1 MKVMNEILNW
11 PLWNNGLFTVLGPV
25 VLGAAGIVIKKVFFG
40 KGNVEAVTPQ
50 PINQSLDV
58 DPSSNSS
65 SSNSGNNSSS
75 TTSGNNINNTINFTL
90 PSIREELS
98 GSMKETLPNISYDM
112 RKLESIKSE
121 VRILFIDDNYF
132 RIVDILKK
140 SGWVNVKLINEVE
153 SFNQKEIMEANII
166 FVDIQGVG
174 EALGYTRDGGLGLA
188 SVFKSDDK
196 YKDKKIILYSAE
208 QSGNIFNE
216 TIRKV
221 DATLKK
227 DAAVYE
233 FEKLIEDFSM
243 EIFGNV

>member
-1 MKVMNEILNW
+1 MNDILNW
-11 PLWNNGLFTVLGPV
+11 PIWNSGLFTVLAPV
-25 VLGAAGIVIKKVFFG
+25 ALGAAGIVIKKVFFE
-40 KGNVEAVTPQ
+40 KGDVDGAPSQ
-50 PINQSLDV
+50 PISQAVSFAPV
-58 DPSSNSS
+58 SSPSSSSSGNNSS
-65 SSNSGNNSSS
+65 SSNSGNS
-75 TTSGNNINNTINFTL
+75 INNTINFTL
-90 PSIREELS
+90 PSIPEDS
-98 GSMKETLPNISYDM
+98 SNSSKEKIPNVSYDI

-121 VRILFIDDNYF
+121 VKILFIDDNYF

-140 SGWVNVKLINEVE
+140 SGWINVKLINEVE

-166 FVDIQGVG
+166 FVDIKGVG
-174 EALGYTRDGGLGLA
+174 EALGYSRDGGLGLA

-196 YKDKKIILYSAE
+196 YKDKKITLYSAE

-243 EIFGNV
+243 EIFGDV

>member
-1 MKVMNEILNW
+1 MEEVLGWSI
-11 PLWNNGLFTVLGPV
+11 WNNGLFTVLGPV
-25 VLGAAGIVIKKVFFG
+25 MLAATGFLVKRFFFDARSG
-40 KGNVEAVTPQ
+40 DDKSKQKATDQNIDAS
-50 PINQSLDV
+50 PIAT
-58 DPSSNSS
+58 SS
-65 SSNSGNNSSS
+65 SSNSGNS
-75 TTSGNNINNTINFTL
+75 INNTINLTL
-90 PSIREELS
+90 PDVHREAAS
-98 GSMKETLPNISYDM
+98 QMKAESNNATFDI
-112 RKLESIKSE
+112 RKLESIKRE
-121 VRILFIDDNYF
+121 VKILFIDDNYF
-132 RIVDILKK
+132 KIVEILKK
-140 SGWVNVKLINEVE
+140 SGWSNVKLINELE
-153 SFNQKEIMEANII
+153 SFNQKEVMEANII

-174 EALGYTRDGGLGLA
+174 ESLGYSRDGGLGLA

-227 DAAVYE
+227 DATVYE

>member
-1 MKVMNEILNW
+1 MSDILSW
-11 PLWNNGLFTVLGPV
+11 PFWNSGLFTVLGPV
-25 VLGAAGIVIKKVFFG
+25 VLGFAGIVIKKVFFG
-40 KGNVEAVTPQ
+40 KDDAEAVTSQ
-50 PINQSLDV
+50 TVNQSVDV
-58 DPSSNSS
+58 APVNNTSSSNSGSNSS
-65 SSNSGNNSSS
+65 SS
-75 TTSGNNINNTINFTL
+75 TSGNNINNTINFTL
-90 PSIREELS
+90 PNIGGELPVS
-98 GSMKETLPNISYDM
+98 TSEITPNSSYDM

-140 SGWVNVKLINEVE
+140 SGWINVKLINEVE

-188 SVFKSDDK
+188 SVFKSDEK